1 MSKNPTAI
9 ALRTRTMRKHL
20 SLLLLASA
28 GITGAAIAQAP
39 PAPVATPPAVQE
51 SLDAPAPH
59 GVRRGGTLAQE
70 FEAPRIAPEVRAM
83 ARPARNYPEQP
94 PVIPHSIRDYQV
106 DKNFNMC
113 LTCHSRSAAEFS
125 EAPMI
130 SVTHFRDRDGQVL
143 AAVAPNRYFCL
154 QCHVPQTTA
163 APIRGNTFK
172 SIDQVL
178 QEVISERQPQRGQ

>member
-1 MSKNPTAI
+1 
-9 ALRTRTMRKHL
+9 MRKRL
-20 SLLLLASA
+20 ALLLLASA
-28 GITGAAIAQAP
+28 GIVGIAIAQQP
-39 PAPVATPPAVQE
+39 SPAPVATPPAAQE

-59 GVRRGGTLAQE
+59 GIRRGGTLAQE
-70 FEAPRIAPEVRAM
+70 LEAPRIAPEVRAM
-83 ARPARNYPEQP
+83 ARPTRNYPEQP
-94 PVIPHSIRDYQV
+94 PVIPHSIRDYQI

-113 LTCHSRSAAEFS
+113 LTCHSRSATEFS

-154 QCHVPQTTA
+154 KCHVPQTTI
-163 APIRGNTFK
+163 APIKANTFK

-178 QEVISERQPQRGQ
+178 QEIILEQQPQRGR